1 LYKHSLHLSS
11 LLNLEREKGRYITL
25 TEQHQK
31 RKWKETKID
40 SDSSFSMEKI
50 RFFEAHPSGL
60 MLVLVPDLS
69 FLSTAATFTVL
80 TPQIVHN
87 FFFYWM
93 PFKDICKFEG

>member
-1 LYKHSLHLSS
+1 
-11 LLNLEREKGRYITL
+11 
-25 TEQHQK
+25 
-31 RKWKETKID
+31 
-40 SDSSFSMEKI
+40 
-50 RFFEAHPSGL
+50 
-60 MLVLVPDLS
+60 LVPDLS